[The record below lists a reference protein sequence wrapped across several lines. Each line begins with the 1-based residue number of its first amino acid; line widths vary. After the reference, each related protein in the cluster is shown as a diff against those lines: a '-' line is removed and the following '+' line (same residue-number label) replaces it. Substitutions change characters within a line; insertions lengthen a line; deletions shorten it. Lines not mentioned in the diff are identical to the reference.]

1 MLYPT
6 NEGEDIYKNYNM
18 TNKKT
23 AKLMIKIM
31 KYVIENDYY
40 PNDYFTLL
48 ELQKELSNDLIS
60 VKQFTNE
67 IDKMYKEWQK
77 N

>member
-1 MLYPT
+1 MS
-6 NEGEDIYKNYNM
+6 
-18 TNKKT
+18 NKKT

-31 KYVIENDYY
+31 EYVIENDYY

-60 VKQFTNE
+60 IKQFNNE
-67 IDKMYKEWQK
+67 IDKMSKLWK
-77 N
+77 NN